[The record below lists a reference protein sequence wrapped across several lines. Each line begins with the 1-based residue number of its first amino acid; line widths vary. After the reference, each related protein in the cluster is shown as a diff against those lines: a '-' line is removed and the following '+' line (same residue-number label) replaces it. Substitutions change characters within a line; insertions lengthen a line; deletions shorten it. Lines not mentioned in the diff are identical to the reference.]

1 MSSDGMT
8 AEQAEMEMLGTIFAD
23 AILEAALPHVPF
35 DGWTMKTA
43 AVAAEDA
50 GYPRETADRVF
61 PGGVSDM
68 LRHWSDLSD
77 RTMLA
82 EMAGRDLAAM
92 GLRDRV
98 AAALRVRIEINAA
111 NKEAVRRALSA
122 LALPQNASVA
132 MGNTLRTVDAIWYA
146 AGDTATDFSYY
157 SKRALLTPV
166 YVSSILY
173 WIDDD
178 FEEFSETWAFID
190 RRLGDILRIP
200 RFTSSVRRLLNPL
213 SWWSG
218 GSRRDDWEPAATGL
232 ITARGRR

>member
-8 AEQAEMEMLGTIFAD
+8 AEQAEMERRTIRD
-23 AILEAALPHVPF
+23 AIVGAALPHVAF

-43 AVAAEDA
+43 AIAAEDA

-82 EMAGRDLAAM
+82 EMAGRDLSAM
-92 GLRDRV
+92 GVRERI
-98 AAALRVRIEINAA
+98 ATALRVRIEVNGAH
-111 NKEAVRRALSA
+111 KEAVRRALSH
-122 LALPQNASVA
+122 LALPQNTTVA
-132 MGNTLRTVDAIWYA
+132 LGNTLRTVDALWYA

-166 YVSSILY
+166 YVSTVLY
-173 WIDDD
+173 WIDDES
-178 FEEFSETWAFID
+178 EEFLDTWAFID
-190 RRLGDILRIP
+190 RRLDDILRIP
-200 RFTSSVRRLLNPL
+200 RFTGWLRRLLNPL

-218 GSRRDDWEPAATGL
+218 SGRRDDWEPHQPA
-232 ITARGRR
+232 

>member
-8 AEQAEMEMLGTIFAD
+8 AEQAETETRTIRD
-23 AILEAALPHVPF
+23 AIVEAALPHVAF

-43 AVAAEDA
+43 AIAAEDA

-61 PGGVSDM
+61 PRGASDM

-82 EMAGRDLAAM
+82 EMAGRDPSAM
-92 GLRDRV
+92 GVRDRV
-98 AAALRVRIEINAA
+98 AAALRVRIEVNAVH
-111 NKEAVRRALSA
+111 KEAVRRALSH
-122 LALPQNASVA
+122 LALPQNTTVA
-132 MGNTLRTVDAIWYA
+132 VGNTLRTVDAIWYA

-166 YVSSILY
+166 YAATILY

-178 FEEFSETWAFID
+178 SEDFADTWAFID
-190 RRLGDILRIP
+190 RRLDDILRIP
-200 RFTSSVRRLLNPL
+200 RLTSGLKRLFNPL

-218 GSRRDDWEPAATGL
+218 GGARDDWEPRQPA
-232 ITARGRR
+232 